1 MRIGIFSDTYPPE
14 INGVATV
21 SALLEKV
28 FTAHG
33 HEVVVV
39 TTGPKQMK
47 KSYTVEGNV
56 VRINSRNFKHLY
68 NYRAARIYNF
78 QAARYIK
85 SLDLEVIHVQ
95 TEVGIGLF
103 GRFISKMNHI
113 PLVYTYH
120 TLYED
125 YTYYV
130 TKGKKLFDRFAKHV
144 VADVSRILAD
154 TSTEFTTTSSK
165 TRDALRRYGVNNYI
179 NIVPNGIDLE
189 IFRDEEFHMERIKTF
204 KKEHGLENKFVIL
217 VLGRLAKEKS
227 NDVIIDYYAD
237 YVKKYGRE
245 KTHLL
250 IVGGGPDEDL
260 LKEQASKLGL
270 DGVVTFLGPVKHEE
284 VPFYYHLADLFV
296 SASIS
301 ETQGLTF
308 IESMAS
314 HTLVLARY
322 DECLDGVIEDGKSGY
337 FYHDSESFMKK
348 LDELVTLDAKILKR
362 IKDNSYEIV
371 LSKYSLEA
379 YYEAMYTVYRRAVRK
394 YW

>member
-21 SALLEKV
+21 AALLEKV
-28 FTAHG
+28 FSAHG

-47 KSYTVEGNV
+47 KSYSVEGNI

-85 SLDLEVIHVQ
+85 SLDLEVIHVH

-154 TSTEFTTTSSK
+154 TSTEFTTTSVK

-179 NIVPNGIDLE
+179 NIVPNGIDLD
-189 IFRDEEFHMERIKTF
+189 IFREEDVHQKRIDEY
-204 KKEHGLENKFVIL
+204 KKEHGLQNKFILL
-217 VLGRLAKEKS
+217 VLGRIAKEKS

-237 YVKKYGRE
+237 YLKKYGTAR
-245 KTHLL
+245 THLL
-250 IVGGGPDEDL
+250 IVGGGPDEEPL
-260 LKEQASKLGL
+260 QEQARQRGIAES
-270 DGVVTFLGPVKHEE
+270 VTFVGPVPHEE

-322 DECLDGVIEDGKSGY
+322 DECLDGVIEEGKSGY
-337 FYHDSESFMKK
+337 FYHDSESFTIK
-348 LDELVTLDAKILKR
+348 LEELVTLDPQQLEL
-362 IKDNSYEIV
+362 IKKNSYDIV
-371 LSKYSLEA
+371 VNKYSLEA
-379 YYEAMYTVYRRAVRK
+379 FYDLMYTVYQRAVRK